1 MSHTKPHGPTR
12 TETDTMGPIQ
22 VPADRYWGAQT
33 ERSHHHFPFGDR
45 MPLAI
50 VHAFGLLKAACA
62 QANADMGGLAANLRD
77 LIVAAAKEV
86 SDGKLDGLARGAEAG
101 FPGVDVRVLDGA
113 LERDRTKAYFLMGW
127 QPWRRLCAHGPAA
140 VRGDSH
146 W

>member
-62 QANADMGGLAANLRD
+62 QANADMGGLAANLRRRHCHHRSQPFSTSD
-77 LIVAAAKEV
+77 DEV
-86 SDGKLDGLARGAEAG
+86 RCEFGQICISGAYRGKQSSLYAFAIAI
-101 FPGVDVRVLDGA
+101 
-113 LERDRTKAYFLMGW
+113 
-127 QPWRRLCAHGPAA
+127 H
-140 VRGDSH
+140 
-146 W
+146 